1 MPINFKLTFTQPIF
15 ALVQAGGVSGPEGW
29 AKAITSHYSSTV
41 QKGLPI
47 GVPPVLPAPGL
58 AVPPA
63 FIPPPFNIG
72 ASGITKS
79 AAKAREK
86 NMYNVL
92 YLYYFAKLQAV
103 DKANIEGL
111 IRTVK
116 DLYARLNTKQKEI
129 VKTIKD
135 IKAVKQEL
143 QNIGPTIELIKREL
157 GDEIEYQK
165 DQIKGLLKTI
175 DDFKIKIEA
184 GNFGSTYGKTGEQVI
199 SELFSKEKEIIDLVK
214 NGNLLSLNTILKLAN
229 LIQNYVNDKSTI
241 GAQLGAAM
249 KKEYVV
255 RYTKVEV
262 PDAAK
267 EYGVFETEERALQE
281 MAKELFKTY
290 QVSIAENK
298 DSIYMS
304 ITPRTPTN
312 NFAGIKTMIKSI
324 ITDMVQNLINLGK
337 SIMELALY
345 FKPEALSKLVKDM
358 LGRRPALKKVYDL
371 ITKFDLFIRYIKPKL
386 KKLQYK
392 KDKLIKEIQTQIQVK
407 IDQCKEFV
415 QKKIKQLGEKIEN
428 GHIVKFLKKQ
438 KESFELWQKDHKEQI
453 NKWKKNIQ
461 LSLELAKRLDTIQ
474 KAKERL
480 NDKWNDFANDKE
492 KGLEARIKKYQKTI
506 IEAYERTQEQIKQ
519 QFNEASAIDDPKL
532 DFSNMSI
539 GKLRTEL
546 KKLSDYYNAIGLKT
560 PLLKGIGPIIMKKAK
575 LDFEVF
581 QKLFEAEVKS
591 LGLMAKEACVI
602 YLEVKEVRRIW
613 RDFKQN
619 NRSKKSRKK
628 VPNAASYADNPTK
641 LERLLDYIFSVDVD
655 KLKAELKAYKEKQK
669 EKIEI
674 RIKAFGEEV
683 EIMLLNLIP
692 VHVEVADK
700 KDKKAKAAAKKQRA
714 LEIIDEATYYYQLG
728 KEVFKMT
735 DSGLGLLQ
743 NLSTKQVLP
752 SQNETLFNTF
762 LDSYYQY
769 QKINFKRGHKQPTE
783 ANSGLIVS
791 YNRAKTKEKA
801 RIKKEFNVMVLVEM
815 LVKGVKEL
823 LKEVKETDFGKELK
837 QMYDESSEEIKQNT
851 KSIVTFLT
859 NPTDDIPTILD
870 IISKLDL
877 KFLTHPGFMDKLR
890 ALEKKHLTKTR
901 ELLSIMLN
909 ITGRGEEVSG
919 AAGTTLSSGLV
930 LASRTPISGSTA
942 SGSAASGSAFRGGAT
957 ATGSANTIIGNAFN
971 KTAPRISNA
980 VANISYV
987 LLKNDYFI
995 DIIFN
1000 LIKDLYEK
1008 FVLFMKKFIKKILKK
1023 VTQRLDERKEKAK
1036 EKKIAEQKTEAKKKI
1051 NIDAPILQAVLT
1063 LAIRAYWTGASWYGP
1078 TNSKH
1083 IVTKVGSFRP
1093 KIQALPINGLPG
1105 IVKEMELGF
1114 TNQMKGIKGIIIP
1127 PAETGISP
1135 LSFSQYV

>member
-1 MPINFKLTFTQPIF
+1 MPIDFKLTFTQPIF

-79 AAKAREK
+79 AATAREK

-116 DLYARLNTKQKEI
+116 DLYARLNAKQKEI
-129 VKTIKD
+129 VKTIED

-165 DQIKGLLKTI
+165 DQIKGLLKNI
-175 DDFKIKIEA
+175 DDFKVKIEA

-199 SELFSKEKEIIDLVK
+199 SELFSKEKEIIDIVK
-214 NGNLLSLNTILKLAN
+214 NGNLLSLNTILKLAS

-241 GAQLGAAM
+241 GGQLSAGNSA
-249 KKEYVV
+249 
-255 RYTKVEV
+255 
-262 PDAAK
+262 
-267 EYGVFETEERALQE
+267 G
-281 MAKELFKTY
+281 
-290 QVSIAENK
+290 
-298 DSIYMS
+298 
-304 ITPRTPTN
+304 
-312 NFAGIKTMIKSI
+312 NFVGIKTMIKSM

-337 SIMELALY
+337 SIMDLALY

-371 ITKFDLFIRYIKPKL
+371 ITKFDLFIRYLKPKL

-392 KDKLIKEIQTQIQVK
+392 KDKLLKEIETQIQVK
-407 IDQCKEFV
+407 INQAKAFV
-415 QKKIKQLGEKIEN
+415 KQKIKELGEKIEN

-453 NKWKKNIQ
+453 DKWKKNIQ

-492 KGLEARIKKYQKTI
+492 KGLEARIKKYQRII

-560 PLLKGIGPIIMKKAK
+560 PLLIGIGPIIMKKAK

-581 QKLFEAEVKS
+581 QKLFEAEVES

-602 YLEVKEVRRIW
+602 YLEIKEVRRIW

-628 VPNAASYADNPTK
+628 VPNAASYADNATK

-655 KLKAELKAYKEKQK
+655 KLKAELKVYTKKQK

-674 RIKAFGEEV
+674 KIKAFGEEV

-714 LEIIDEATYYYQLG
+714 LEIIDEATYYYELG

-762 LDSYYQY
+762 LDSYYEY

-783 ANSGLIVS
+783 ANSGLIIS
-791 YNRAKTKEKA
+791 YNKTKTKEKA

-837 QMYDESSEEIKQNT
+837 QMYDESSEEIKQST

-870 IISKLDL
+870 VISKLDL
-877 KFLTHPGFMDKLR
+877 RFLTHPGFMDKLR
-890 ALEKKHLTKTR
+890 ALEKKHLSKTR
-901 ELLSIMLN
+901 EVFSIMLG
-909 ITGRGEEVSG
+909 ITGRGDEVNG

-930 LASRTPISGSTA
+930 LASRTPISGSAA

-957 ATGSANTIIGNAFN
+957 ATGSANTGIGNVINNA
-971 KTAPRISNA
+971 APRISNA
-980 VANISYV
+980 VANITYV
-987 LLKNDYFI
+987 LFKNDYFI
-995 DIIFN
+995 DILFN
-1000 LIKDLYEK
+1000 LIKDLYAK
-1008 FVLFMKKFIKKILKK
+1008 FVLFMKNFVKKTLKK
-1023 VTQRLDERKEKAK
+1023 VTQRLKEKKEKAK
-1036 EKKIAEQKTEAKKKI
+1036 EKKKAEQKTEAGKKI

-1083 IVTKVGSFRP
+1083 VVTKVGSFRP

-1135 LSFSQYV
+1135 LSFSQYN